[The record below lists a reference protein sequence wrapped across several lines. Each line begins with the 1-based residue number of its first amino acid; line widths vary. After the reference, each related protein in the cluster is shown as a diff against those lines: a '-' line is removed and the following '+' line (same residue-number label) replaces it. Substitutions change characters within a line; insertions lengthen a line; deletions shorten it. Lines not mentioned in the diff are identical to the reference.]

1 MSGRFMSVLTVDDH
15 RAAASELATVHRAV
29 DEFEHDHSKTFEV
42 GIHKEPPATE
52 TSGRVRRNLQRIR
65 KALGRIQI
73 GLQAVQA
80 CTLPDGERP
89 EYSCKPAETLA
100 PAGARRHPEVVTL
113 DDHIAAARALG
124 PAEPAMDRFLD
135 IINRRR
141 HLPVRIMDDA
151 IRVLH
156 LIQIVRLEMNDLQF
170 YMLSGRGIP
179 HVTCR
184 QGQSDHFD
192 CTEQLGAHQ

>member
-1 MSGRFMSVLTVDDH
+1 
-15 RAAASELATVHRAV
+15 V

-42 GIHKEPPATE
+42 GLHMKPPATE
-52 TSGRVRRNLQRIR
+52 TSERVRRNLQRIR
-65 KALGRIQI
+65 KALDGIQI
-73 GLQAVQA
+73 AMRAVQA
-80 CTLPDGERP
+80 CTLPLDRLS
-89 EYSCKPAETLA
+89 EYSWKPSETLT
-100 PAGARRHPEVVTL
+100 PAVARRHPTEVLTL

-156 LIQIVRLEMNDLQF
+156 LIQVVRLEMNDLQF
-170 YMLSGRGIP
+170 YTLSGRGLP
-179 HVTCR
+179 RV
-184 QGQSDHFD
+184 
-192 CTEQLGAHQ
+192 EVHQ